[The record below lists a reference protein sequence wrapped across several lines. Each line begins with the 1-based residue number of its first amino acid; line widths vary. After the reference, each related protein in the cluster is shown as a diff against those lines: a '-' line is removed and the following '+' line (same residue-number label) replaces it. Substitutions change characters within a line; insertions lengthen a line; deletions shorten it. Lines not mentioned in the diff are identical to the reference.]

1 MARIN
6 ITNNSDGQ
14 LSVEADGEAILP
26 SEIFTDVGIR
36 PDTNFW
42 DLRTLEEQYDL
53 GFKNIM
59 AGIEIYADAN
69 NADIDYSVE
78 ELPSSVAPDGGAM
91 STYYE
96 GRSIMNIT
104 KGRLKQIIQE
114 ELSRPQIDE
123 GHDSIEGV
131 FGIQGHE
138 PEEELVTVTADDLR
152 QTDFVE
158 LITRSLRSGAD
169 AGSLMG
175 EVELVFGEILAL
187 FPDEE

>member
-1 MARIN
+1 MTSIN
-6 ITNNSDGQ
+6 IKNNSDGQ

-78 ELPSSVAPDGGAM
+78 ELPSGVEPEAAAM
-91 STYYE
+91 SSFYKRE
-96 GRSIMNIT
+96 SSMNIT

-114 ELSRPQIDE
+114 ELTYA
-123 GHDSIEGV
+123 
-131 FGIQGHE
+131 
-138 PEEELVTVTADDLR
+138 EEKRKGKLEADLEDL
-152 QTDFVE
+152 E
-158 LITRSLRSGAD
+158 HK
-169 AGSLMG
+169 
-175 EVELVFGEILAL
+175 
-187 FPDEE
+187 